1 MTLELIYKI
10 NLMSAKI
17 KILQVIPKLGYGGA
31 EVGCF
36 DLAHYLP
43 ENNCSSFIV
52 TSGGELTKYINK
64 KKVKLIRLPVHSKNP
79 ILIILNSI
87 ILIGIILFFNISIV
101 HARSRAPAWSCLLA
115 TKITRRK
122 FVTTFHGTY
131 NFSNRLKK
139 FYNSVMLRSDLII
152 AGSNFIFSHI
162 NENYSNY
169 LGLDKKFLVIFRGVN
184 TEYFNQKKIV
194 KADENKLLKKWDIN
208 KYVDLKD
215 IPLILLPGRLTSWK
229 GQEMFI
235 EAIHDVN
242 KKLPDKEF
250 FAVILGSD
258 QGRKVYKKKLLRL
271 VEQYRL
277 QNFIRFIDKCE
288 LMPLAY
294 KVSDIIVS
302 SSIEPEAFGR
312 VSVEAQ
318 SMEKPI
324 IASNIGGSKETIIDD
339 KTGFLFEAGKVEA
352 LSKKIIHVLNLDES
366 TLKFVGIEGRKNVIK
381 KFNIEKMCFSTY
393 SEYKKLLS

>member
-1 MTLELIYKI
+1 
-10 NLMSAKI
+10 MSSKI
-17 KILQVIPKLGYGGA
+17 KVLQVIPKLGYGGA
-31 EVGCF
+31 ESGCY
-36 DLAHYLP
+36 DLAHYLT
-43 ENNCSSFIV
+43 ENNCSSYIV
-52 TSGGELTKYINK
+52 TSGGELLKYIDK
-64 KKVKLIRLPVHSKNP
+64 KKVKVIRLPVHSKNP
-79 ILIILNSI
+79 ILMFFNSI
-87 ILIGIILFFNISIV
+87 ILIFIILICNISIV

-131 NFSNRLKK
+131 NFKNSLKK
-139 FYNSVMLRSDLII
+139 YYNSIMLKSDLII

-162 NENYSNY
+162 NENYSEY
-169 LGLDKKFLVIFRGVN
+169 LNLNKKFLVIFRGIN
-184 TEYFNQKKIV
+184 TEYFNPSKIHQTDQKKLIS
-194 KADENKLLKKWDIN
+194 KWNIS
-208 KYVDLKD
+208 KEK
-215 IPLILLPGRLTSWK
+215 PLILLPGRLTSWK

-235 EAIHDVN
+235 EAIRLV
-242 KKLPDKEF
+242 KEKMPEKSF
-250 FAVILGSD
+250 CAVILGSD
-258 QGRKVYKKKLLRL
+258 QGRNVYKKKLLRL

-277 QNFIRFIDKCE
+277 NNYIKFFDKCE

-294 KVSDIIVS
+294 QISDIVVS
-302 SSIEPEAFGR
+302 TSIEPEAFGR

-339 KTGFLFEAGKVEA
+339 KTGFLFEAQKPEE

-366 TLKFVGIEGRKNVIK
+366 TLKFIGIEGRKNVIK

-393 SEYKKLLS
+393 SEYKKIIN